1 MFEQSFVP
9 HAKANP
15 VPIALACL
23 SEAMLLTS
31 LAVLPLLF
39 VDSLPEQALF
49 KVLMLPAVPAAPPS
63 PPPPMLASQPI
74 RTATRAI
81 RVFDPHGLTSPVL
94 VPKEVAMI
102 DETSLVDAAAL
113 AGGVPGGIPGGVPG
127 MSGGNGGFGALGNAL
142 VLAPPPPAPV
152 QVAATPVPTPV
163 AVPRQVSVGGDV
175 QAAMLLKKVDPEYPL
190 LAKKAHITGD
200 VVLSAVIGA
209 DGKIENLSAVSGHPM
224 LVEAAMN
231 AVRQWVYRPTILN
244 GTAFQVVTEIVVHF
258 RLMS

>member
-81 RVFDPHGLTSPVL
+81 RGFDPQSSGNPRLANFRSRLIWHFSNSQPAIFRG
-94 VPKEVAMI
+94 
-102 DETSLVDAAAL
+102 L
-113 AGGVPGGIPGGVPG
+113 AGQIE
-127 MSGGNGGFGALGNAL
+127 SG
-142 VLAPPPPAPV
+142 
-152 QVAATPVPTPV
+152 
-163 AVPRQVSVGGDV
+163 R
-175 QAAMLLKKVDPEYPL
+175 
-190 LAKKAHITGD
+190 
-200 VVLSAVIGA
+200 
-209 DGKIENLSAVSGHPM
+209 
-224 LVEAAMN
+224 
-231 AVRQWVYRPTILN
+231 
-244 GTAFQVVTEIVVHF
+244 
-258 RLMS
+258 